1 MSHQDDLAAQLDAL
15 TDEALAAAQEAE
27 QTGDIARLSAAI
39 KLFTRVVH
47 LGNAA
52 LPDRARHLDNLG
64 VALLSR
70 YELTHDRADLHQ
82 ALEQARAATTHPS
95 PHRDHWLHLSNLCN
109 TALTWF
115 DEAHDRQALNEAVA
129 AGRAAVQ
136 GAASSDDVDDEDLGL
151 FRENLR
157 AALVRR
163 FELNVADS
171 IRLAAEAAADPL
183 SPSLET
189 AVTIGRAAVA
199 DVPDDEP
206 RRWVALS
213 NLSELLRLRYS
224 ATGSADDLDEAV
236 KSAQQAKLFAQ
247 GDAAQVP
254 GQSQPE
260 VSSALNLAA
269 ALLTRYLDGG
279 TRADAD
285 AVVVLCRTVA
295 ATAFA
300 EPDRLLALSTLM
312 GALQGRADPQR
323 RAQEGWPEEMAWAD
337 LDEAV
342 QIGEQLTRLARNPE
356 ERGLHLV
363 NLANALLSRAQ
374 ARNAELSRARARSA
388 DPPAHDQ
395 FLADLD
401 RAVRSASAAVG
412 LLAEGSPEWAR
423 AEANLASALERRW
436 TVTRRDPD
444 ANQALSGWQAVAVS
458 PGIAAPIRLAAA
470 SDASRV
476 AAHLGRSLAAA
487 ELAGVAVE
495 LLPLLAW
502 WGLGWVARAHQLSRW
517 PHLAADAAA
526 LALADARPGA
536 AAVLSDHG
544 RAVLWGQLLTLRG
557 DISAVQQAAPDL
569 ARRLARIQAQ
579 LGR

>member
-1 MSHQDDLAAQLDAL
+1 MSQQDDLAARLDAL
-15 TDEALAAAQEAE
+15 TDEALAIAQEAE
-27 QTGDIARLSAAI
+27 RTGGIAQLSAAI
-39 KLFTRVVH
+39 ELFTRVVRQ
-47 LGNAA
+47 GNAA

-70 YELTHDRADLHQ
+70 YELTHDRADLRQ
-82 ALEQARAATTHPS
+82 ALEQARAATRHPS

-115 DEAHDRQALNEAVA
+115 GEFQDRQALDEALA

-136 GAASSDDVDDEDLGL
+136 GAASSDDVDDDDFAL
-151 FRENLR
+151 FRDNLR

-163 FELNVADS
+163 FERNVADS

-183 SPSLET
+183 GASLDT
-189 AVTIGRAAVA
+189 AVAAGRAAVA
-199 DVPDDEP
+199 DAPDDEP
-206 RRWVALS
+206 RRWVAFS

-236 KSAQQAKLFAQ
+236 LSGQQAKALAED
-247 GDAAQVP
+247 DAAPVP
-254 GQSQPE
+254 GQSQPQ
-260 VSSALNLAA
+260 VSTALNLAA

-279 TRADAD
+279 PRADAD
-285 AVVVLCRTVA
+285 TVVTLCRAVA
-295 ATAFA
+295 AGAFA

-323 RAQEGWPEEMAWAD
+323 RVQEDRPGETPWAD

-356 ERGLHLV
+356 ERGIHLV

-374 ARNAELSRARARSA
+374 AHGAGQPGQGHLLG
-388 DPPAHDQ
+388 DV
-395 FLADLD
+395 D
-401 RAVRSASAAVG
+401 RAGQSAAEAAG
-412 LLAEGSPEWAR
+412 LLSEGSSEWAQ
-423 AEANLASALERRW
+423 AEANLASALERRRW
-436 TVTRRDPD
+436 TVTRQDPD
-444 ANQALSGWQAVAVS
+444 ADRALSEWRMVAVR
-458 PGIAAPIRLAAA
+458 PGVAAPIRVAAA
-470 SDASRV
+470 RDASRV
-476 AAHLGRSLAAA
+476 AARLGRPSAAA

-502 WGLGWVARAHQLSRW
+502 WGLGWAARARQLSRW
-517 PHLAADAAA
+517 PHLATDAAA
-526 LALADARPGA
+526 LALVDARPNV

-557 DISAVQQAAPDL
+557 DVSSVQRAAPEL
-569 ARRLARIQAQ
+569 ARRLASIQVQ